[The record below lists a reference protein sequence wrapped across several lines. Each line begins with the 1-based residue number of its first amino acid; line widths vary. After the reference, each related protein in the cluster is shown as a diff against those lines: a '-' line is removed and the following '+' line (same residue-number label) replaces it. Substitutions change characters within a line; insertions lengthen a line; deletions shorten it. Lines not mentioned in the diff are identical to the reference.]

1 LAYLLSQTTK
11 NSLHPAQQVAH
22 QNGEELQ
29 CSASSSSAN
38 SYVNKKFLISLSF
51 TLLQRLLLHPKAI
64 QLGLQGMLGLL
75 QRLNLLPTLKGL
87 FEKQRVEGLE
97 VLELL

>member
-1 LAYLLSQTTK
+1 LACLLSQTTK
-11 NSLHPAQQVAH
+11 NSLHPAQQAAH
-22 QNGEELQ
+22 QNGEEPQQTHILI
-29 CSASSSSAN
+29 
-38 SYVNKKFLISLSF
+38 KKFLISLSS
-51 TLLQRLLLHPKAI
+51 TLLQRLLLHPRAI
-64 QLGLQGMLGLL
+64 QLGLQGLLGLL